1 MLLPYTRSFFTYRTP
16 YGRITLCDGANGI
29 TELHF
34 GNLDAAQGGTPSGAG
49 AGAGGAGCGSGALYI
64 GSSRAGAGRGG
75 SSAGGATVSAQKLQP
90 SERTNNAANE
100 IQAYLSGKCTT
111 FYTPLE
117 LHGSTFDLLVWET
130 IQGIA
135 YGTTLRVRDVVEKL
149 KTRGVSTSATHVG
162 RALNKC
168 PCPLF
173 VPVHRV
179 ENEAGMP
186 LGSANAV
193 DIYRGLVQLE
203 KRFVQKRKQAREE

>member
-34 GNLDAAQGGTPSGAG
+34 GNLDAAQGSTPSGAG
-49 AGAGGAGCGSGALYI
+49 TGAGGAGCGSGALYI

>member
-49 AGAGGAGCGSGALYI
+49 AGAGGAGCGSGALYT

-75 SSAGGATVSAQKLQP
+75 SSAGGATGSAQKLQP

-117 LHGSTFDLLVWET
+117 LHGSSFDLLVWET

-135 YGTTLRVRDVVEKL
+135 YGSTLRVRDVLEKL
-149 KTRGVSTSATHVG
+149 KARGVSTSATHVG

>member
-34 GNLDAAQGGTPSGAG
+34 GNLDAAQGGTPSGAR
-49 AGAGGAGCGSGALYI
+49 AGACGAGCGNGALYTGSARASAGRGGSGALYT
-64 GSSRAGAGRGG
+64 G
-75 SSAGGATVSAQKLQP
+75 SAQKLQP

>member
-49 AGAGGAGCGSGALYI
+49 AGAGGAGCGSGALYT
-64 GSSRAGAGRGG
+64 G
-75 SSAGGATVSAQKLQP
+75 SAQKLQP

>member
-49 AGAGGAGCGSGALYI
+49 AGAGGAGCGSGALYT
-64 GSSRAGAGRGG
+64 GSARASAGRGG
-75 SSAGGATVSAQKLQP
+75 SSTGGATVSAQKLQP

>member
-75 SSAGGATVSAQKLQP
+75 SSAGGATGSAQKLQP

>member
-34 GNLDAAQGGTPSGAG
+34 GNLDAAQGGTPSGTG
-49 AGAGGAGCGSGALYI
+49 AGAGGAGCGSGALYT
-64 GSSRAGAGRGG
+64 GSARASAGRGG
-75 SSAGGATVSAQKLQP
+75 SSTGGATVSAQKLQP

-149 KTRGVSTSATHVG
+149 KARGVATSATHVG

>member
-49 AGAGGAGCGSGALYI
+49 AGAGGAGCGSGALYT

-75 SSAGGATVSAQKLQP
+75 SSAGGATGSAQKLQP

>member
-34 GNLDAAQGGTPSGAG
+34 GNLDTAQGGTPSGAG
-49 AGAGGAGCGSGALYI
+49 AGAWGAGCGSGALYT
-64 GSSRAGAGRGG
+64 GSSRTGAGRGG
-75 SSAGGATVSAQKLQP
+75 SSAGGATGSAHKLQP

-130 IQGIA
+130 IQDIA

-193 DIYRGLVQLE
+193 GIYSGLVQLE

>member
-49 AGAGGAGCGSGALYI
+49 AGAGGAGCGNGALYT
-64 GSSRAGAGRGG
+64 GSARASAGRGG
-75 SSAGGATVSAQKLQP
+75 SGALYTGSAQKLQP

>member
-29 TELHF
+29 TEVHF
-34 GNLDAAQGGTPSGAG
+34 GNVNDAQ
-49 AGAGGAGCGSGALYI
+49 CDKNM
-64 GSSRAGAGRGG
+64 SSTGVGVYA
-75 SSAGGATVSAQKLQP
+75 SAAPKPQP

-117 LHGSTFDLLVWET
+117 LHGSNFDLLIWKAVQD
-130 IQGIA
+130 IS
-135 YGTTLRVRDVVEKL
+135 YGTTLRIRDLRAKL
-149 KTRGVSTSATHVG
+149 KANNISTSATHIG
-162 RALNKC
+162 RALNNC

-179 ENEAGMP
+179 ENEAGVP
-186 LGSANAV
+186 LGSANTIN
-193 DIYRGLVQLE
+193 IYRGLIQLE
-203 KRFVQKRKQAREE
+203 KRFAKKR

>member
-34 GNLDAAQGGTPSGAG
+34 GNLDAAQGGTLSGAG
-49 AGAGGAGCGSGALYI
+49 AGACGAGCGSGALYT
-64 GSSRAGAGRGG
+64 GSARASAGRGG
-75 SSAGGATVSAQKLQP
+75 SSAGGATGSAHKLQP

>member
-49 AGAGGAGCGSGALYI
+49 AGAGGAGCGNGALYT
-64 GSSRAGAGRGG
+64 GSARASAGRGG
-75 SSAGGATVSAQKLQP
+75 SGALYTGSAQKLQP

-117 LHGSTFDLLVWET
+117 LHGSSFDLLVWET